1 MRRFTTPTI
10 VFEVGAD
17 LTGCDVYLTLR
28 QGHRELTIT
37 DLEDVSVSD
46 GITTFSVTLTQ
57 EQSARFAD
65 NRLIETQANI
75 VDQSGYR
82 VATDVATIS
91 IGRQLMEREA
101 EWQSPDL
108 T

>member
-10 VFEVGAD
+10 TFEVGAD
-17 LTGCDVYLTLR
+17 LTGCDAYLTLR

-37 DLEDVSVSD
+37 DFDDMSVSEDV
-46 GITTFSVTLTQ
+46 TTISITLTQ

-65 NRLIETQANI
+65 NRPIEAQVNI
-75 VDQSGYR
+75 VDQAGYR

-91 IGRQLMEREA
+91 IGRQLMEREV